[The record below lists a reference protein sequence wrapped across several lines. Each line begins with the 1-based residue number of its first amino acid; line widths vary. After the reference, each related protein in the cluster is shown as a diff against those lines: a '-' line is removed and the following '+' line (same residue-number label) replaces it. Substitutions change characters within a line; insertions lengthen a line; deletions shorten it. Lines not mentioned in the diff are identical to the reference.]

1 MQFWKL
7 LKIFEGKNMHTI
19 AVGQMNVESIRKK
32 FDPFMGAA
40 AGKIDILLINK
51 TKISP
56 YFPKANFI
64 FMGTTNPTNM
74 TIIP

>member
-1 MQFWKL
+1 
-7 LKIFEGKNMHTI
+7 
-19 AVGQMNVESIRKK
+19 
-32 FDPFMGAA
+32 MGAA
-40 AGKIDILLINK
+40 AGKIDILLINE

-74 TIIP
+74 TIIPQITYIACESLPITFEGLVIKLF